1 MEVFLIRL
9 LQFILS
15 ISLLV
20 LLHEAGHFFFARLF
34 KVRVS
39 RFYLFFNPKFHIVST
54 YDKWVRRLFHMKP
67 EVVPEKTVKDKE
79 GNERKAKEYVGTEYG
94 IGWLPLGGYCA
105 IDGMVDE
112 TNQHLDDDPKP
123 WEFRTKPAWQRLLIM
138 IGGVLVNFLLAL
150 FIYSMVLYHWG
161 DSYIQTRDMTMGMKF
176 NEEAKALGFK
186 DGDILLGTDKK
197 TFTKF
202 DVDLYRSLT
211 DATRVDIIRDGK
223 QMSVPIREELN
234 LLNMIK
240 TQPTF
245 VAPLVPA
252 DIDSVMPGSPAAS
265 IGLQKG
271 DKILAVNGKSV
282 DSWNEFTYEI
292 GRLNDVLSAKKSSA
306 DSMALR
312 QATVAVLHKATGITD
327 TAKVTL
333 TPELK
338 LGVGQSSIYDYYK
351 ETHLEYGFFESFPA
365 GIKYGVGVLR
375 GYVDDMKYVFTA
387 DGAKSLGGFG
397 AIGSLFPAEWD
408 WMMFWRMTAFL
419 SIILAFMNILPIPAL
434 DGGHVLF
441 LLWEMIT
448 GHKPSDKFMVWA
460 EYIGIGLLLLLMVVA
475 NLNDILRWIGVM

>member
-1 MEVFLIRL
+1 
-9 LQFILS
+9 
-15 ISLLV
+15 
-20 LLHEAGHFFFARLF
+20 
-34 KVRVS
+34 
-39 RFYLFFNPKFHIVST
+39 
-54 YDKWVRRLFHMKP
+54 
-67 EVVPEKTVKDKE
+67 
-79 GNERKAKEYVGTEYG
+79 
-94 IGWLPLGGYCA
+94 
-105 IDGMVDE
+105 
-112 TNQHLDDDPKP
+112 
-123 WEFRTKPAWQRLLIM
+123 
-138 IGGVLVNFLLAL
+138 
-150 FIYSMVLYHWG
+150 
-161 DSYIQTRDMTMGMKF
+161 MTMGMKF